1 MTAIAAA
8 AAAGAKNNAQN
19 SQPFHVGVAKRQ
31 TI

>member
-1 MTAIAAA
+1 MTAIAA